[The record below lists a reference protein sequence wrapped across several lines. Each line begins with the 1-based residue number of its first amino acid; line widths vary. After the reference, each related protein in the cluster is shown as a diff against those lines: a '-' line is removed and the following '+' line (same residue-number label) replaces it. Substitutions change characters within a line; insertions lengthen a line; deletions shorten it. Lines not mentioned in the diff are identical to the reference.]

1 MILWFDLDFAIWFA
15 FDPSVLYP
23 SIFLA
28 MKVTWPWHWCTNV
41 MTPVWSSDVPH
52 RPFVWSAF
60 GLGRG
65 VWMHPRFALI
75 WFATTFGLVSGTV
88 CNTCLSHYLGV
99 DHSMVTMLKT
109 LFCFVWLVVE
119 CWYNLTFILFLS
131 FLLYL
136 MYLPMHI
143 LLFPFLFHLL
153 CWYICSLSFWSSAAF
168 SFPAA
173 GI

>member
-23 SIFLA
+23 SIFLV

-88 CNTCLSHYLGV
+88 CNTCLSQYLGA
-99 DHSMVTMLKT
+99 SYSNLVTWGLPSYYI
-109 LFCFVWLVVE
+109 
-119 CWYNLTFILFLS
+119 WYSEVTPLS
-131 FLLYL
+131 TW
-136 MYLPMHI
+136 
-143 LLFPFLFHLL
+143 LL
-153 CWYICSLSFWSSAAF
+153 CWRLWFDLICLAR
-168 SFPAA
+168 
-173 GI
+173 GRILKGQR